1 MFGITFD
8 FKAIN
13 FFFSGIISRLPDFK
27 IDFFLVKGQKWLRSR
42 CFFCN
47 LYGLDGNFNE
57 QDHNLYEPDRNFYE
71 PDILFYYQRPL
82 DNFFLFSLFFLSTDY
97 FNELPQVYFSFS
109 LYFSLWGGSGDIFF
123 FTIICVITTNRT
135 VIYTNRTIIYTN
147 RIVVYTNR
155 TVIFTNRTQNIF
167 IFSCLVRI
175 NYGPVRKN
183 YGPVRINYK

>member
-8 FKAIN
+8 FKAIK

-71 PDILFYYQRPL
+71 PDILFYNQRQL
-82 DNFFLFSLFFLSTDY
+82 DYFFLFFGLFF
-97 FNELPQVYFSFS
+97 NQ
-109 LYFSLWGGSGDIFF
+109 
-123 FTIICVITTNRT
+123 
-135 VIYTNRTIIYTN
+135 
-147 RIVVYTNR
+147 
-155 TVIFTNRTQNIF
+155 
-167 IFSCLVRI
+167 
-175 NYGPVRKN
+175 
-183 YGPVRINYK
+183 